1 MRRLGCPRS
10 SPPSG
15 SCSTTLGAFWPSW
28 RLPRCTEGE
37 AMTDLLLQPSGANEY
52 EVIDGDWI
60 VGHIVLLSSAMART
74 LWMWSLDHAFHKGH
88 DPSTALRPR
97 GRLPC
102 RRSREAGSVRTNRL
116 WGNQMVL
123 AAFSGRRPSRPIQ
136 KPAREDAKAPAM
148 QHLLGAFLCVPQ
160 SATFSLRYLGACAGL
175 SALARSRTS
184 SGDRPV
190 ISLRKPRLLRFSKH
204 P

>member
-60 VGHIVLLSSAMART
+60 VGHIVLLSSAMARKHYGCGRWIT
-74 LWMWSLDHAFHKGH
+74 
-88 DPSTALRPR
+88 PSIKATIRRTALRPR

-123 AAFSGRRPSRPIQ
+123 AALSGRRPTRPIQ

-184 SGDRPV
+184 LG
-190 ISLRKPRLLRFSKH
+190 IGLRIAT
-204 P
+204 